1 MNAKVGMAPWTHF
14 APDQDAESGSDD
26 NARGKCELA
35 HTSPR
40 NPAAGSLAGAS
51 SDCRLESGGRW
62 RSLEGESKG
71 GGLLVNGNDDMA
83 ALARLL
89 RYSQEEALRL
99 GVSGVVVEC
108 IRMANV
114 ELTNAILKGGIEDAE
129 AVRMN

>member
-1 MNAKVGMAPWTHF
+1 
-14 APDQDAESGSDD
+14 
-26 NARGKCELA
+26 
-35 HTSPR
+35 
-40 NPAAGSLAGAS
+40 
-51 SDCRLESGGRW
+51 
-62 RSLEGESKG
+62 
-71 GGLLVNGNDDMA
+71 MA